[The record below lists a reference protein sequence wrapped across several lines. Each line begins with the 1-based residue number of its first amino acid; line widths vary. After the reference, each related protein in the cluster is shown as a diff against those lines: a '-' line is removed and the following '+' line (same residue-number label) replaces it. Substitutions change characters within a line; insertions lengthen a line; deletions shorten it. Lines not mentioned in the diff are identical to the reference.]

1 MSDIETEVCST
12 NLEKLRMLVDQLESK
27 NVVSDEYH
35 HTLKEIERVIKDEK
49 KIISK
54 LKKPENKLQHY
65 ESICT
70 TILSILS
77 TTKL

>member
-1 MSDIETEVCST
+1 MSEIETEVCST
-12 NLEKLRMLVDQLESK
+12 NLEKLRMLVEELETQ

-35 HTLKEIERVIKDEK
+35 QTLKEIEKVIKEEK

-65 ESICT
+65 ETICS